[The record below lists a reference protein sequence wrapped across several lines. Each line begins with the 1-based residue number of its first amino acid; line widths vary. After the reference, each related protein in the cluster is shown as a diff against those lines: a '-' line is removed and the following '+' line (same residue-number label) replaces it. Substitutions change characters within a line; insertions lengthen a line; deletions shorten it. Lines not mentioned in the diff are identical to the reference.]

1 MSTNQWDTLIT
12 RNLTFID
19 FKVLF
24 ISCLNIGFDRV
35 KFDFFK
41 KKIGIRRYGLLKTVS
56 KHYDLHIIIMNRQ
69 Q

>member
-12 RNLTFID
+12 KNLTFID
-19 FKVLF
+19 FYWY
-24 ISCLNIGFDRV
+24 LNIGFDRV

>member
-12 RNLTFID
+12 KNLTFID

-35 KFDFFK
+35 KFDFLK
-41 KKIGIRRYGLLKTVS
+41 KKLEYVGMVS
-56 KHYDLHIIIMNRQ
+56 
-69 Q
+69 